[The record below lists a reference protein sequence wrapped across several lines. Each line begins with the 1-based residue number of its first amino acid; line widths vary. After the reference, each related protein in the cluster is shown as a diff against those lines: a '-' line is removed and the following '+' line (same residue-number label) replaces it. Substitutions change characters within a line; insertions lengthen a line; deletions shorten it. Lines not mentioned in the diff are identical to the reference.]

1 MKSKSLKVDESILS
15 NFPVGLIIIG
25 KEIYKFKDKIEFINK
40 YACKLFEIKENI
52 NIKDLME
59 KFSKFVKLKTN
70 NLAKTSKTL
79 KDIIKNYSSFNCEL
93 QNFIPFES
101 TNSNS
106 VILYIKINE
115 IDNEKYIVIDKYDK
129 YLEEKKYIELNLIK
143 NINYQYL
150 HTIYH
155 ELNNPLNALLAI
167 SGENEK
173 TQLYMSDITNS
184 RIDKK
189 PSIVQ
194 KKNSKTKKK

>member
-150 HTIYH
+150 HTIYN

-167 SGENEK
+167 YGEN
-173 TQLYMSDITNS
+173 
-184 RIDKK
+184 
-189 PSIVQ
+189 
-194 KKNSKTKKK
+194 